1 MDPRRLE
8 LIYDAVRTE
17 LDGLERYEI
26 EQRAC
31 VARAR
36 WHAAST
42 SPNANPEQRAQAGAR
57 AAAIGRVLI
66 HLRRTWSDE
75 YDAADHA
82 ARALA
87 AERVTAEVA
96 AAVRAAGHPVG
107 ARVEVV
113 GEERTGV
120 VQQVLVSLEDDGSYA
135 RWYVVHVAELQLC
148 RAYGC
153 DELET
158 LEPAEQPLAPAAQHA
173 AASFTTA
180 AERAERS
187 GSERSERG
195 TRVHVQRGSRRVLTP
210 A

>member
-8 LIYDAVRTE
+8 KIYDAVRDE
-17 LDGLERYEI
+17 LDGLDRHEI

-42 SPNANPEQRAQAGAR
+42 SPNANPEQQAQAGAR
-57 AAAIGRVLI
+57 AAAIGRILI

-82 ARALA
+82 ARARA
-87 AERVTAEVA
+87 AERVEAEVA
-96 AAVRAAGHPVG
+96 ASVRAAGHPVG

-120 VQQVLVSLEDDGSYA
+120 VQQVLVSREEDGYHA

-158 LEPAEQPLAPAAQHA
+158 LEPEQAPLAPAAQHS
-173 AASFTTA
+173 AASFTA
-180 AERAERS
+180 LAERAERA
-187 GSERSERG
+187 ERG
-195 TRVHVQRGSRRVLTP
+195 TVTVRHGGRNGRRVLT
-210 A
+210 AA

>member
-8 LIYDAVRTE
+8 KIYDAVRDE
-17 LDGLERYEI
+17 LAGLDRYEI

-42 SPNANPEQRAQAGAR
+42 SPNANPEQRALAGAR
-57 AAAIGRVLI
+57 AAAIGRILI
-66 HLRRTWSDE
+66 HLRRTWTDE

-87 AERVTAEVA
+87 AERVDPEVA
-96 AAVRAAGHPVG
+96 ASVRAAGHPVG
-107 ARVEVV
+107 ACVEVV

-120 VQQVLVSLEDDGSYA
+120 VQQILVSREEDGYYA

-158 LEPAEQPLAPAAQHA
+158 LEPEQAPLAPAAQHSAKSFA
-173 AASFTTA
+173 AL
-180 AERAERS
+180 AERAERA
-187 GSERSERG
+187 ERG
-195 TRVHVQRGSRRVLTP
+195 PVTVRHGQRGGRRVL
-210 A
+210 AAA

>member
-8 LIYDAVRTE
+8 KIYDAVRDE
-17 LDGLERYEI
+17 LAGLDRYEI

-42 SPNANPEQRAQAGAR
+42 SPNANPEQRALAGAR
-57 AAAIGRVLI
+57 AAAIGRILI
-66 HLRRTWSDE
+66 HLRRTWTDE
-75 YDAADHA
+75 YDAVDHA
-82 ARALA
+82 VRALA
-87 AERVTAEVA
+87 AERVDPEVA
-96 AAVRAAGHPVG
+96 ASVRAAGHPVG

-120 VQQVLVSLEDDGSYA
+120 VQQILVSREEDGYYA

-158 LEPAEQPLAPAAQHA
+158 LEPEQAPLAPAAQHSAKSFA
-173 AASFTTA
+173 AL
-180 AERAERS
+180 AERAERA
-187 GSERSERG
+187 ERG
-195 TRVHVQRGSRRVLTP
+195 PVTVRHGQRGGRRVL
-210 A
+210 AAA

>member
-75 YDAADHA
+75 YDAADHTT
-82 ARALA
+82 RALA
-87 AERVTAEVA
+87 AERVAPEIA
-96 AAVRAAGHPVG
+96 ATVRAAGHPVG
-107 ARVEVV
+107 AKVEVV

-120 VQQVLVSLEDDGSYA
+120 VQQVLVSREDDGSYA

-158 LEPAEQPLAPAAQHA
+158 LEPAEQPLAPAQQHA
-173 AASFTTA
+173 AASFA
-180 AERAERS
+180 ALAERAER
-187 GSERSERG
+187 GQRAAQ
-195 TRVHVQRGSRRVLTP
+195 HAQRGGRRVL
-210 A
+210 AAA

>member
-8 LIYDAVRTE
+8 LIYDTVRTE

-31 VARAR
+31 LARAR

-87 AERVTAEVA
+87 AERVEPEVA
-96 AAVRAAGHPVG
+96 A
-107 ARVEVV
+107 
-113 GEERTGV
+113 
-120 VQQVLVSLEDDGSYA
+120 
-135 RWYVVHVAELQLC
+135 
-148 RAYGC
+148 
-153 DELET
+153 
-158 LEPAEQPLAPAAQHA
+158 
-173 AASFTTA
+173 
-180 AERAERS
+180 
-187 GSERSERG
+187 
-195 TRVHVQRGSRRVLTP
+195 
-210 A
+210 

>member
-8 LIYDAVRTE
+8 KIYDAVRDE
-17 LDGLERYEI
+17 LAGLDRHEI

-42 SPNANPEQRAQAGAR
+42 SPNANPDQRALAGAR
-57 AAAIGRVLI
+57 AAAIGRILI
-66 HLRRTWSDE
+66 HLRRTWTDE

-87 AERVTAEVA
+87 AERVEPEVA
-96 AAVRAAGHPVG
+96 ASVRAAGHPVG
-107 ARVEVV
+107 ARVEIV

-120 VQQVLVSLEDDGSYA
+120 VQQILVSREEDGCYA

-158 LEPAEQPLAPAAQHA
+158 LEPEQAPLAPAAQHSAKSFA
-173 AASFTTA
+173 ALAER

-187 GSERSERG
+187 PVAVRHG
-195 TRVHVQRGSRRVLTP
+195 QRGGRRVL
-210 A
+210 AAA

>member
-8 LIYDAVRTE
+8 KIYDTVRDE
-17 LDGLERYEI
+17 LDGLDRFEI

-42 SPNANPEQRAQAGAR
+42 SPNANPEQRALAGAR
-57 AAAIGRVLI
+57 AAAIGRILI
-66 HLRRTWSDE
+66 HLRRTWTDE

-87 AERVTAEVA
+87 AERVDAEVA
-96 AAVRAAGHPVG
+96 AGVRSAGHPVG

-120 VQQVLVSLEDDGSYA
+120 VQQILVSREEDGYYA

-158 LEPAEQPLAPAAQHA
+158 LEPEQAPLAPAAQHS
-173 AASFTTA
+173 AASFA
-180 AERAERS
+180 ALAERAERA
-187 GSERSERG
+187 ERG
-195 TRVHVQRGSRRVLTP
+195 SVTVRHGQRGGRRVL
-210 A
+210 AAA

>member
-8 LIYDAVRTE
+8 KIYDAVRDE
-17 LDGLERYEI
+17 LAGLDRYEI

-42 SPNANPEQRAQAGAR
+42 SPNASPKHRALAGAR
-57 AAAIGRVLI
+57 AAAIGRILI
-66 HLRRTWSDE
+66 HLRRTWTDE

-87 AERVTAEVA
+87 AERVDPEVA
-96 AAVRAAGHPVG
+96 ASVRAAGHPVG

-120 VQQVLVSLEDDGSYA
+120 VQQILVSREEDGYYA

-158 LEPAEQPLAPAAQHA
+158 LEPEQAPLAPAAQHA
-173 AASFTTA
+173 AKSFA
-180 AERAERS
+180 ALAERAERA
-187 GSERSERG
+187 ERG
-195 TRVHVQRGSRRVLTP
+195 SVTVRHGQRGGRRVLT
-210 A
+210 AA

>member
-8 LIYDAVRTE
+8 KIYDAVRDE
-17 LDGLERYEI
+17 LNGLDRFEI

-42 SPNANPEQRAQAGAR
+42 SPNANPEQRALAGAR
-57 AAAIGRVLI
+57 AAAIGRILI
-66 HLRRTWSDE
+66 HLRRTWTDE
-75 YDAADHA
+75 YGAADHA

-87 AERVTAEVA
+87 AERVDPEVA
-96 AAVRAAGHPVG
+96 AGVRAAGHPVG

-120 VQQVLVSLEDDGSYA
+120 VQQILVSREEDGYYA

-158 LEPAEQPLAPAAQHA
+158 LEPEQAPLAPAAQHS
-173 AASFTTA
+173 AASFA
-180 AERAERS
+180 APAERAERA
-187 GSERSERG
+187 ERG
-195 TRVHVQRGSRRVLTP
+195 SVTVRHGQRGGRRVLAP

>member
-8 LIYDAVRTE
+8 KIYDTVRDE
-17 LDGLERYEI
+17 LDGLDRFEI

-42 SPNANPEQRAQAGAR
+42 SPNANPEQRALAGAR
-57 AAAIGRVLI
+57 AAAIGRILI
-66 HLRRTWSDE
+66 HLRRTWTDE

-87 AERVTAEVA
+87 AERVDPEVA
-96 AAVRAAGHPVG
+96 AGVRSAGHPVG

-120 VQQVLVSLEDDGSYA
+120 VQQILVSREEDGYYA

-158 LEPAEQPLAPAAQHA
+158 LEPEQAPLAPAAQHS
-173 AASFTTA
+173 AASFA
-180 AERAERS
+180 ALAERAERA
-187 GSERSERG
+187 ERG
-195 TRVHVQRGSRRVLTP
+195 SVTVRHGQRGGRRVL
-210 A
+210 AAA

>member
-8 LIYDAVRTE
+8 KIYDAVRDE
-17 LDGLERYEI
+17 LAGLDRYEI

-42 SPNANPEQRAQAGAR
+42 SPNANPEQRALAGAR

-82 ARALA
+82 TRALA
-87 AERVTAEVA
+87 AERVDPEVA
-96 AAVRAAGHPVG
+96 AGVRAAGHPVG

-120 VQQVLVSLEDDGSYA
+120 VQQVLVSREEDGYYA

-158 LEPAEQPLAPAAQHA
+158 LEPEQAPLAPAAQHSAKSFA
-173 AASFTTA
+173 AL
-180 AERAERS
+180 AERAERA
-187 GSERSERG
+187 ERG
-195 TRVHVQRGSRRVLTP
+195 PVTVRHGQRGGRRVL
-210 A
+210 AAA

>member
-8 LIYDAVRTE
+8 KIYDTVRDE
-17 LDGLERYEI
+17 LDGLDRFEI

-42 SPNANPEQRAQAGAR
+42 SPNANPEQRALAGAR
-57 AAAIGRVLI
+57 AAAIGRILI
-66 HLRRTWSDE
+66 HLRRTWTDE
-75 YDAADHA
+75 YGAADHA

-87 AERVTAEVA
+87 AERVDPEVA
-96 AAVRAAGHPVG
+96 AGVRAAGHPVG

-120 VQQVLVSLEDDGSYA
+120 VQQILVSREEDGYYA

-158 LEPAEQPLAPAAQHA
+158 LEPEQAPLAPAAQHS
-173 AASFTTA
+173 AASFA
-180 AERAERS
+180 ALAERAERA
-187 GSERSERG
+187 ERG
-195 TRVHVQRGSRRVLTP
+195 SVTVRHGQRGGRRVL
-210 A
+210 AAA

>member
-8 LIYDAVRTE
+8 KIYDAVRDE
-17 LDGLERYEI
+17 LNGLDRHEI

-42 SPNANPEQRAQAGAR
+42 SPNANPEQRALAGAR
-57 AAAIGRVLI
+57 AAAIGRILI
-66 HLRRTWSDE
+66 HLRRTWTDE

-87 AERVTAEVA
+87 AERVDPEVA
-96 AAVRAAGHPVG
+96 AGVRAAGHPVG
-107 ARVEVV
+107 ARVEIV
-113 GEERTGV
+113 GVERTGV
-120 VQQVLVSLEDDGSYA
+120 VQQILVSREEDGYYA

-158 LEPAEQPLAPAAQHA
+158 LEPEQAPLAPAAQHS
-173 AASFTTA
+173 AASFA
-180 AERAERS
+180 ALADRAERAD
-187 GSERSERG
+187 
-195 TRVHVQRGSRRVLTP
+195 RGSVTVRHGQRNGRRVLT
-210 A
+210 AV

>member
-8 LIYDAVRTE
+8 KIYDAVRDE
-17 LDGLERYEI
+17 LAGLDRYEI

-31 VARAR
+31 AARAR

-42 SPNANPEQRAQAGAR
+42 SPNANPEQRALAGAR
-57 AAAIGRVLI
+57 AAAIGRILI
-66 HLRRTWSDE
+66 HLRRTWTDE

-87 AERVTAEVA
+87 AERVDPEVA
-96 AAVRAAGHPVG
+96 ASVRAAGHPVG

-120 VQQVLVSLEDDGSYA
+120 VQQILVSREEDGYYA

-158 LEPAEQPLAPAAQHA
+158 LEPEQAPLAPAAQHS
-173 AASFTTA
+173 AASFA
-180 AERAERS
+180 VLAERAERAD
-187 GSERSERG
+187 RSAVTVRHG
-195 TRVHVQRGSRRVLTP
+195 QRNSRRVL
-210 A
+210 AAA

>member
-8 LIYDAVRTE
+8 LIYDAVRDE
-17 LDGLERYEI
+17 LAGLDRYEI

-42 SPNANPEQRAQAGAR
+42 SPNANPEQRALAGAR
-57 AAAIGRVLI
+57 AAAIGRILI
-66 HLRRTWSDE
+66 HLRRTWTDE

-87 AERVTAEVA
+87 AERVDPEVA
-96 AAVRAAGHPVG
+96 ASVRAAGHPVG

-120 VQQVLVSLEDDGSYA
+120 VQQILVSREEDGYYA

-158 LEPAEQPLAPAAQHA
+158 LEPEHAPLEPAAQHSAKSFA
-173 AASFTTA
+173 AL
-180 AERAERS
+180 AERAERA
-187 GSERSERG
+187 ERG
-195 TRVHVQRGSRRVLTP
+195 PVTVRHGQRGGRRVL
-210 A
+210 AAA

>member
-8 LIYDAVRTE
+8 LIYDSVRTE
-17 LDGLERYEI
+17 LDGLERHEI

-42 SPNANPEQRAQAGAR
+42 SPNANPEQRAVAGAR

-66 HLRRTWSDE
+66 HLRRTWSDA

-87 AERVTAEVA
+87 AERVAPETA

-107 ARVEVV
+107 AKVEVV

-120 VQQVLVSLEDDGSYA
+120 VQQVLVSREEDGCYA

-158 LEPAEQPLAPAAQHA
+158 LEPAEQPLAPAQQHA
-173 AASFTTA
+173 AASFA
-180 AERAERS
+180 ALAERAER
-187 GSERSERG
+187 GQRAAQ
-195 TRVHVQRGSRRVLTP
+195 HAQRGGRRVL
-210 A
+210 AAA

>member
-8 LIYDAVRTE
+8 KIYDTVREE
-17 LDGLERYEI
+17 LDGLDRFEI

-42 SPNANPEQRAQAGAR
+42 SPNANPEQRALAGAR
-57 AAAIGRVLI
+57 AAAIGRILI
-66 HLRRTWSDE
+66 HLRRTWTDE
-75 YDAADHA
+75 YGAADHA

-87 AERVTAEVA
+87 AERVDPEVA
-96 AAVRAAGHPVG
+96 AGVRAAGHPVG

-120 VQQVLVSLEDDGSYA
+120 VQQILVSREEDGYYA

-158 LEPAEQPLAPAAQHA
+158 LEPEQAPLAPAAQHS
-173 AASFTTA
+173 AASFA
-180 AERAERS
+180 ALAERAERA
-187 GSERSERG
+187 ERG
-195 TRVHVQRGSRRVLTP
+195 SVTVRHGQRGGRRVL
-210 A
+210 AAA

>member
-8 LIYDAVRTE
+8 KIYDTVRDE
-17 LDGLERYEI
+17 LDGLDRFEI

-42 SPNANPEQRAQAGAR
+42 SPNANPEQRALAGAR
-57 AAAIGRVLI
+57 AAAIGRILI
-66 HLRRTWSDE
+66 HLRRTWTDE

-87 AERVTAEVA
+87 AERVDPEVA
-96 AAVRAAGHPVG
+96 AGVRAAGHPVG

-120 VQQVLVSLEDDGSYA
+120 VQQILVSREEDGYYA

-158 LEPAEQPLAPAAQHA
+158 LEPEQAPLAPAAQHS
-173 AASFTTA
+173 AASFA
-180 AERAERS
+180 ALAERAERA
-187 GSERSERG
+187 ERG
-195 TRVHVQRGSRRVLTP
+195 SVTVRHGQRGGRRVL
-210 A
+210 AAA